1 VARRSGGSPTASE
14 RARIALLAGLSG
26 AFILTAEAAPAPEEP
41 APFSHR
47 RHLAL
52 PGLTCAFCHATVT
65 ASTSSAD
72 DNRPKAEVCA
82 QCHPRTA
89 GSSARDYGEAA
100 RPRPAAV
107 RHFRFDHQRHLA
119 LGDPG
124 PLIAAAIDAGTY
136 LGDGRPLRGLLGTGD
151 ACLSC
156 HRGMREADQVT
167 AAHLPRMA
175 DCLVCHQPVSPPESC
190 RTCHTAEAQL
200 RPATHTPDFVD
211 RHSNRTHVPDRSG
224 CQTCHG
230 TGFTCMGCH

>member
-1 VARRSGGSPTASE
+1 MHLG
-14 RARIALLAGLSG
+14 RATLLAGLAG
-26 AFILTAEAAPAPEEP
+26 GLLQTAEGTAEAP

-52 PGLTCAFCHATVT
+52 PGLTCAMCHATLT

-82 QCHPRTA
+82 QCHQGTR
-89 GSSARDYGEAA
+89 GSTGRAFGEWA
-100 RPRPAAV
+100 RPQPAPV
-107 RHFRFDHQRHLA
+107 RAFRFDHQRHLA
-119 LGDPG
+119 LGDVG
-124 PLIAAAIDAGTY
+124 PVIAAAIDAGTY
-136 LGDGRPLRGLLGTGD
+136 LEDVRPPRAQLGTGD

-156 HRGMREADQVT
+156 HRGMREAEQVT

-175 DCLVCHQPVSPPESC
+175 DCLVCHQPIAPPRSC
-190 RTCHTAEAQL
+190 RTCHTPEAVL
-200 RPATHTPDFVD
+200 VPATHTPDFAD

-224 CQTCHG
+224 CKTCHG